1 MKYTIIDVLPLL
13 KPNCEY
19 NINGTDYSGLVWLDN
34 SETQPTEKEI
44 NDKITELDNAE
55 AMKLLRDERNQLISE
70 SDWMVVVSQ
79 ETGVAISNEWKAY
92 RQALRDLP
100 ATATPKLDTNF
111 DLDLSSVTWPT
122 KPDH

>member
-1 MKYTIIDVLPLL
+1 
-13 KPNCEY
+13 
-19 NINGTDYSGLVWLDN
+19 
-34 SETQPTEKEI
+34 
-44 NDKITELDNAE
+44 
-55 AMKLLRDERNQLISE
+55 MKLLRDERNQLISE